1 MSEEKKIVREIN
13 KERLLKSL
21 LEIKWKRDR

>member
-1 MSEEKKIVREIN
+1 MMKLEKK

-21 LEIKWKRDR
+21 